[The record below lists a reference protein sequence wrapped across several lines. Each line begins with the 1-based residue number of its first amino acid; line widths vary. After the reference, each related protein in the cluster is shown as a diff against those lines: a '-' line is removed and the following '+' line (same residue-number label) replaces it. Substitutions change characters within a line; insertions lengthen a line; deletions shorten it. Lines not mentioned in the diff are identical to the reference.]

1 MIKFSTSA
9 TVAKNVVDVA
19 ILDNGVVKHP
29 DEMYFGDRLVYRR
42 LPKSFSS
49 DVPGTYSFTV
59 PETGRYVM
67 NAVGG
72 GGYSAND
79 GPGGGRSCA
88 GGGSGAFAKTVMS
101 LQKGQLVELT
111 VGGSGYSSVIRIG
124 DVIVCAANAGGNG
137 DVSDLDHP
145 AKGVGGTATI
155 GNDTLINGN
164 DGTAAYDTS
173 GLKETECNGGD
184 YAVPEYPYGRG
195 GDCWFRIGLA
205 EWEVTAPLNGFAD
218 ISKID

>member
-72 GGYSAND
+72 GGGCAND
-79 GPGGGRSCA
+79 GDWGSSCA
-88 GGGSGAFAKTVMS
+88 GGGSGAYAKTEMT
-101 LQKGQLVELT
+101 LTKGQVVTIVVAGIGEASLLK
-111 VGGSGYSSVIRIG
+111 IG
-124 DVIVCAANAGGNG
+124 DQEICAAGGGGHG
-137 DVSDLDHP
+137 DVSNRQNP
-145 AKGVGGTATI
+145 AKGVGGVARV
-155 GNDTLINGN
+155 GNVLMVNGK
-164 DGTAAYDTS
+164 DGTAQYLPGNEPS
-173 GLKETECNGGD
+173 CGGGD

-195 GDCWFRIGLA
+195 GDCWFRIGLG
-205 EWEVTAPLNGFAD
+205 EWEVTAPQNGFAD